1 MPIADASRDRP
12 RPDDTVA
19 ERRDDTAAERPDD
32 TVAKRPDDTVAK
44 RPDDTVAAEILL
56 ERWPSA
62 RPFVVVGAV
71 AVVAGGAVAAVT
83 RPTGFEL
90 GPWLAAFL
98 VLVGGVA
105 QIALGAGQAWVAD
118 RVPASATVRS
128 ELAVWNVGL
137 AATMAGSLLPAPLL
151 TALGAVAV
159 LIALALFL
167 SATRP
172 HHDAAAAVAPRWAR
186 ILYPL
191 GIVVVLI
198 STPIGLVLSW
208 TRHG

>member
-19 ERRDDTAAERPDD
+19 ERRDDTVAERPDD
-32 TVAKRPDDTVAK
+32 TAAERPDT
-44 RPDDTVAAEILL
+44 RAAEILL

-62 RPFVVVGAV
+62 RPFVVVGAAAV
-71 AVVAGGAVAAVT
+71 AAGGAVAAVT

-118 RVPASATVRS
+118 RLPDTGTVRA
-128 ELAVWNVGL
+128 ELTIWNIGL

-191 GIVVVLI
+191 GIVVLLI

-208 TRHG
+208 TLHG

>member
-12 RPDDTVA
+12 RPADTVT
-19 ERRDDTAAERPDD
+19 ERR
-32 TVAKRPDDTVAK
+32 
-44 RPDDTVAAEILL
+44 DDTVAAEILL

-137 AATMAGSLLPAPLL
+137 AATMAGSLLPDPLL
-151 TALGAVAV
+151 TALGGVAV

-172 HHDAAAAVAPRWAR
+172 HHDAAEPVAPRWAR

>member
-12 RPDDTVA
+12 RPDDTAA
-19 ERRDDTAAERPDD
+19 ERPDDTAAERPDD

-137 AATMAGSLLPAPLL
+137 
-151 TALGAVAV
+151 
-159 LIALALFL
+159 
-167 SATRP
+167 
-172 HHDAAAAVAPRWAR
+172 
-186 ILYPL
+186 
-191 GIVVVLI
+191 
-198 STPIGLVLSW
+198 
-208 TRHG
+208 

>member
-1 MPIADASRDRP
+1 IADASRDRP
-12 RPDDTVA
+12 RPDDTAA
-19 ERRDDTAAERPDD
+19 ERPDDTAAERPDD

-118 RVPASATVRS
+118 RLPDTGTVRA
-128 ELAVWNVGL
+128 ELTIWNIGL
-137 AATMAGSLLPAPLL
+137 AATMAGSLLPALLL

>member
-19 ERRDDTAAERPDD
+19 ERRDDTVAERPDD
-32 TVAKRPDDTVAK
+32 TAAERPDT
-44 RPDDTVAAEILL
+44 RAAEILL

-62 RPFVVVGAV
+62 RPFVVVGAAAV
-71 AVVAGGAVAAVT
+71 AAGGAVAAVT

-118 RVPASATVRS
+118 RLPDTGMVRA
-128 ELAVWNVGL
+128 ELTIWNIGL

-172 HHDAAAAVAPRWAR
+172 HHDAAEPVAPRWAR

>member
-1 MPIADASRDRP
+1 MPIADVSHGP
-12 RPDDTVA
+12 SGPDDNL
-19 ERRDDTAAERPDD
+19 AERPD
-32 TVAKRPDDTVAK
+32 TR
-44 RPDDTVAAEILL
+44 AAGILL
-56 ERWPSA
+56 ARWPSA

-118 RVPASATVRS
+118 RLPDTRTVRA
-128 ELAVWNVGL
+128 ELTIWNIGL
-137 AATMAGSLLPAPLL
+137 AATIAGSLLPAPQL
-151 TALGAVAV
+151 TALGGVAV

-167 SATRP
+167 SATRS
-172 HHDAAAAVAPRWAR
+172 HHDAAEPVAPRWAR

>member
-1 MPIADASRDRP
+1 MPIADLSRDRP

-19 ERRDDTAAERPDD
+19 ERRDDTVAERRDDTAAEPAD
-32 TVAKRPDDTVAK
+32 TR
-44 RPDDTVAAEILL
+44 AAALLL
-56 ERWPSA
+56 ECSPSA

-172 HHDAAAAVAPRWAR
+172 HLDAAAAVAPRWAR